1 MPPIR
6 CAIKTGIAADEMQ
19 PNLQLDAREW
29 QAAAR
34 QLFETS
40 SRTCVDFT
48 NGQALKVSVES
59 VRQTDKANRSAIEQT
74 LGAIGRAVSF
84 ITVSRGK
91 NKGQTRTKRGLIMA
105 KEDSF
110 AARILGKR
118 FKETGAWGVKGDTM
132 EERVHNL
139 IIARTR
145 AASFIASGW
154 IGARNVLWSLVRKKP
169 AGSMNIAGAKAYGRP
184 KGSAKPATFALRSN
198 IEATITNTALQAHVA
213 KPPATGGDPMPVATE
228 GLQRALNVAAKDML
242 AELARRLDPD
252 FRKVSAR

>member
-1 MPPIR
+1 
-6 CAIKTGIAADEMQ
+6 MQ
-19 PNLQLDAREW
+19 PIAHLDTREW
-29 QAAAR
+29 QAAAQ
-34 QLFETS
+34 QLFQTS

-59 VRQTDKANRSAIEQT
+59 VRQTDKANRGLIEQT

-84 ITVSRGK
+84 ATISRGK
-91 NKGQTRTKRGLIMA
+91 NKGKVRAKRGIFIT

-139 IIARTR
+139 IVARTR

-154 IGARNVLWSLVRKKP
+154 IGARNVLWSMVRKKP
-169 AGSMNIAGAKAYGRP
+169 AGASALVGARQFGRP
-184 KGSAKPATFALRSN
+184 KGSAKPAAFSLRSN
-198 IEATITNTALQAHVA
+198 IEATITNTALQADVPHS
-213 KPPATGGDPMPVATE
+213 PAPGGNPMPVATE